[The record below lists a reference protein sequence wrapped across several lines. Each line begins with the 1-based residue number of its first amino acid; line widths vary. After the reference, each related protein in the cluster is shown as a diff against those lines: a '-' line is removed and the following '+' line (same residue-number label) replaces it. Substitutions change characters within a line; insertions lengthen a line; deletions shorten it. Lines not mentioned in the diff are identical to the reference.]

1 MKQIFR
7 KIGLGLAILLA
18 MPLASY
24 AKNRYQSDLLAQI
37 AESLQ
42 IKNVLDTMSN
52 GSYIAQRTYKSHPL
66 SIIVE
71 DGEVEHIGYTLFSK
85 EMRIGMPSPV
95 YNFWN
100 DMRYRL
106 TCRLRELSRWS
117 VSCLRTRLHSQ
128 WATFTSCR
136 MYVLWTMCAF
146 RWIIYR
152 TACVVSHGRRMAVR
166 CARCVSR

>member
-95 YNFWN
+95 YNFLE
-100 DMRYRL
+100 RYALQADLPLKRIK
-106 TCRLRELSRWS
+106 S
-117 VSCLRTRLHSQ
+117 VERQLFEDEV
-128 WATFTSCR
+128 TFTVGDIHKLPYVCSMDNVCFSMDNLQNR
-136 MYVLWTMCAF
+136 MCCVTWTKN
-146 RWIIYR
+146 
-152 TACVVSHGRRMAVR
+152 G
-166 CARCVSR
+166 